1 MFTLRYFSTKTS
13 DWVQLAQSD
22 DPRLIISKFD
32 EIAGQ
37 RTVPCVELIHE
48 EKVVV
53 RLGLSKHILM
63 KVAVWGQQLRIKPED
78 VKKRF
83 FKYRKQGVKAVK
95 GGRYLV
101 LDALVL

>member
-48 EKVVV
+48 ERVVV
-53 RLGLSKHILM
+53 RLGLSKHYLM

-95 GGRYLV
+95 GGRHEV